1 MCSAAAAQRFDDRV
15 CYAFAMSPTAKKVTV
30 TDAAARA
37 FEDAEEGPPLTD
49 DERAALAEAA
59 EDPRW
64 VRLRRGDAFERLVCE
79 DKKSD
84 DEE

>member
-1 MCSAAAAQRFDDRV
+1 
-15 CYAFAMSPTAKKVTV
+15 MSPTAKKITA
-30 TDAAARA
+30 TDAVVRA
-37 FEDAEEGPPLTD
+37 FEEAEDAPPLMD
-49 DERAALAEAA
+49 DDRAALVDAA
-59 EDPRW
+59 RDPRW